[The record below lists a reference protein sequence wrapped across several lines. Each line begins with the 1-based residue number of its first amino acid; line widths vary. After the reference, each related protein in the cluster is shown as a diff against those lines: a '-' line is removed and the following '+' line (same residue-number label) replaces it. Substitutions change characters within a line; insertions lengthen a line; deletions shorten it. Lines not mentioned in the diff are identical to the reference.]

1 MRGRRIIII
10 PVSMRMEMLEKLH
23 TGHLGHLGKLRPE
36 SKSICFVARHR
47 TTVTTILGKQHAT
60 NRAEPVI
67 PTEVPKFP
75 WHSESGN
82 RHAGIQE
89 TTLSGGGGLFLQICR
104 IGETNDHNL
113 PRYHP
118 TPEVYLSPSW
128 DSSNCVVSDN
138 VHSPFDGFASE
149 YGSIHVTSS
158 PRYAQGNGMA
168 EQAVQ
173 IVESLLKLEISG
185 FLLSIAHLQSNS
197 IMPRWLR
204 TTVPLTA
211 NQLKPSIAD
220 FNRVKQRTTWS
231 KRSVLKRNM
240 EHFTCHLWGAETQL
254 A

>member
-1 MRGRRIIII
+1 
-10 PVSMRMEMLEKLH
+10 MRMEMLEKLH

-47 TTVTTILGKQHAT
+47 TTVTTILGQQHAT

-67 PTEVPKFP
+67 PTEIPKFP

-104 IGETNDHNL
+104 IGEPNDHNL

-118 TPEVYLSPSW
+118 TPEVCLSPSW
-128 DSSNCVVSDN
+128 HPGDLVVSDN

-149 YGSIHVTSS
+149 YGFIHVTSS

-173 IVESLLKLEISG
+173 TVESLLKKSVDPYLA
-185 FLLSIAHLQSNS
+185 LLTYKVT
-197 IMPRWLR
+197 P
-204 TTVPLTA
+204 
-211 NQLKPSIAD
+211 
-220 FNRVKQRTTWS
+220 
-231 KRSVLKRNM
+231 
-240 EHFTCHLWGAETQL
+240 
-254 A
+254 